1 VQKPGGS
8 QGDLDNLERN
18 FWGTNDERVAPS
30 CKKKE
35 AETKECEAGS
45 FDFTKDAARVMSE
58 GSSGTTGTHHSFRTR
73 ADYDKNDVINDMAI
87 VVPGRAGDNGFMTDN
102 TRGSVESRS
111 FHHGD
116 QDEEDEIMEEASGL
130 GSESVYHRKIPV
142 SNVVDDE
149 MSDVSMKSDFVG
161 LGKSALATERQE
173 LARERE
179 NLARESQRLAEAL
192 EQFIRMKGEFEAIK
206 AGTSSSAVRR

>member
-1 VQKPGGS
+1 
-8 QGDLDNLERN
+8 
-18 FWGTNDERVAPS
+18 
-30 CKKKE
+30 
-35 AETKECEAGS
+35 
-45 FDFTKDAARVMSE
+45 
-58 GSSGTTGTHHSFRTR
+58 
-73 ADYDKNDVINDMAI
+73 MAI

-102 TRGSVESRS
+102 MRGSVESRS

-206 AGTSSSAVRR
+206 AGTSSPAVRR